1 MVRMKMFDF
10 LWKILHTDVYMQS
23 ESVEQIGKCC
33 LALLPVLGGK
43 KSEQT
48 VEDMGLWFVADIAT
62 ACRLIIACVSS

>member
-48 VEDMGLWFVADIAT
+48 VEDMGL
-62 ACRLIIACVSS
+62 